1 MQPVL
6 IIQEVLSDL
15 KLNFPVIPDL
25 CNHAR
30 CREII
35 CGWASQELR
44 LGGETCLAWDQ
55 KCLQE
60 IEKRRG
66 EIISKYCQHQTLIPP
81 NQHHRKKPPPVFFLF
96 SHVNKTEWNDW
107 DKKDQTE
114 FAEDME
120 YVMLGR
126 DGRFK
131 DLFFTILISMPGGE
145 KQRIPWESY

>member
-55 KCLQE
+55 RCLQE

-81 NQHHRKKPPPVFFLF
+81 NQHHRKKPPPVFFYFPMLIRL
-96 SHVNKTEWNDW
+96 SEMIEIKKTRQNLLR
-107 DKKDQTE
+107 
-114 FAEDME
+114 ME
-120 YVMLGR
+120 CVM
-126 DGRFK
+126 
-131 DLFFTILISMPGGE
+131 
-145 KQRIPWESY
+145 

>member
-66 EIISKYCQHQTLIPP
+66 EIISKYCQHQTLILPD
-81 NQHHRKKPPPVFFLF
+81 QHHSKKPLPVIFYFPTLIRL
-96 SHVNKTEWNDW
+96 SELIEIK
-107 DKKDQTE
+107 QTRQNLLR
-114 FAEDME
+114 ME
-120 YVMLGR
+120 CVLLGR

-131 DLFFTILISMPGGE
+131 DLFFTILISMQGGE

>member
-30 CREII
+30 WREII
-35 CGWASQELR
+35 CGRASQELR
-44 LGGETCLAWDQ
+44 LGGETSPVSGRDQ

-66 EIISKYCQHQTLIPP
+66 KIISKYCQHQTLIPP
-81 NQHHRKKPPPVFFLF
+81 NQHHRKNLCQFFFLF

-107 DKKDQTE
+107 DKTDQTE
-114 FAEDME
+114 FAEDGVC
-120 YVMLGR
+120 YVGSR
-126 DGRFK
+126 WPF
-131 DLFFTILISMPGGE
+131 
-145 KQRIPWESY
+145 